1 MRPAERSVFIDA
13 PPDRVYEAYL
23 DLSRWLE
30 WNPHLRNVKPH
41 TDGPLALGSRVSTAV
56 KGSPIG
62 TAWKVT
68 EISAGRSVTLSSS
81 FPPGVRV
88 VLEHVAERDFGGTRA
103 TLRLSIKGPLAI
115 PAWAGWVPVFVTGL
129 PGPMDVMNQNEPG
142 LFYGQKMVRSLKLL
156 KGMIER

>member
-1 MRPAERSVFIDA
+1 MRPVERSVFIDA

-23 DLSRWLE
+23 DLSRWLD
-30 WNPHLRNVKPH
+30 WNPHLRNVKPR

-68 EISAGRSVTLSSS
+68 EINAGRSITLSSS

-88 VLEHVAERDFGGTRA
+88 VFEHLAERDWGGTRA
-103 TLRLSIKGPLAI
+103 TLRLGINGPLAL

-129 PGPMDVMNQNEPG
+129 PGPLDIMNQNEPG
-142 LFYGQKMVRSLKLL
+142 LIYGQKMASSLKLL
-156 KGMIER
+156 KGMIEG